1 MAWVLGYGSLLHPDS
16 LRRTLP
22 QVSPAQIRP
31 VQVAGARRIF
41 NLVSPGWARLA
52 GGIQGEKVAA
62 LNAVPAK
69 DCRMNAV
76 AFWLG
81 EEEVEPLD
89 RREFCYYKVLDVPFV
104 EWAAGDG
111 QTGRTGWCR
120 RFWAIGRWGTCKEPV
135 CSRQTGPKR
144 IFSRSY
150 FPCKSPICPGRTAS
164 ESSPAGYWPKGR
176 QSEQRSSNCSSVRRR
191 GSCRRLQMSGCR
203 HRQAGQRLPTDLVC
217 AAGESRRLF

>member
-111 QTGRTGWCR
+111 QTGSPEKGFYYSVLDAAALQARFPRRYREEFEPLGADGLISDAVLPQDDYLSVCLQGAEGWGADYLS
-120 RFWAIGRWGTCKEPV
+120 FFLETTYLGD
-135 CSRQTGPKR
+135 
-144 IFSRSY
+144 
-150 FPCKSPICPGRTAS
+150 GRTPLAEHLS
-164 ESSPAGYWPKGR
+164 AEEIDRHLQADVAAILERKG
-176 QSEQRSSNCSSVRRR
+176 
-191 GSCRRLQMSGCR
+191 
-203 HRQAGQRLPTDLVC
+203 
-217 AAGESRRLF
+217 